1 MTTDLL
7 VTQVR
12 SSIGAK
18 PKHRGTL
25 RALGLGRI
33 GKSNTLPDRPEI
45 RGMIAKV
52 PHLISVEE
60 QAAETKAEAPVKK
73 TTAKK
78 PAAKAAKKTTAKK
91 AAKAAPAKA
100 VAKRAPTGR
109 GGERAEGGAAAGG
122 ASTEAKKQP
131 AKATGATKKSA
142 TEQES

>member
-1 MTTDLL
+1 MADLV

-52 PHLISVEE
+52 PHMITVDEE
-60 QAAETKAEAPVKK
+60 AEAPAKKAAATKAPAKKTAATEK

-78 PAAKAAKKTTAKK
+78 TAEKTTAKKTTAKK
-91 AAKAAPAKA
+91 AAAKKTP
-100 VAKRAPTGR
+100 AKRA
-109 GGERAEGGAAAGG
+109 AAKT
-122 ASTEAKKQP
+122 S
-131 AKATGATKKSA
+131 KSEE
-142 TEQES
+142 TRES